1 VAALLLG
8 QLDDVGVLVLALQA
22 FWRLCPSAVVAF
34 HRIAVA
40 EGRGY
45 SAMSTA
51 DDVIDVEWKRV

>member
-22 FWRLCPSAVVAF
+22 FRRLCPSAVVAF
-34 HRIAVA
+34 HRSAVA
-40 EGRGY
+40 EGGY

-51 DDVIDVEWKRV
+51 DDVIDVEWRRV